1 MLVSE
6 GNTISPIVNFE
17 RFSVFKRLLRIT
29 AWVMKFIEI
38 LKLRGEPSAINSLD
52 INRDEV
58 YWITIIQQ
66 ALVKD
71 ERFDNWHRQF
81 DLFKDEQGLW
91 RCRGRLGKADIPEN
105 TRHPVLLYGKHY
117 LTLLIVQECH
127 ERVFHGGVK
136 DTLTEIRARYWII
149 KGRSLVR
156 KCLQQCK
163 LCKRFHSKPYK
174 APPPLPQFR
183 VQEAPAF
190 TFTGVDFA
198 GPLYVKGTTAKVWVC
213 LYTFC
218 VVRAVHLDLVP
229 NLTTEAF
236 LRSFRRFVARRG
248 LPKKVVSD
256 NGKTFKAAGRIIKDV
271 MNSSEVQKY
280 FSGNHVQW
288 TYNWKELHG
297 GEGYLSGWLV

>member
-1 MLVSE
+1 M
-6 GNTISPIVNFE
+6 GN
-17 RFSVFKRLLRIT
+17 
-29 AWVMKFIEI
+29 
-38 LKLRGEPSAINSLD
+38 
-52 INRDEV
+52 
-58 YWITIIQQ
+58 
-66 ALVKD
+66 
-71 ERFDNWHRQF
+71 
-81 DLFKDEQGLW
+81 
-91 RCRGRLGKADIPEN
+91 ADIPEN

-174 APPPLPQFR
+174 APPPPPLPQFR

-198 GPLYVKGTTAKVWVC
+198 GPLYVKRTTAKVWVC
-213 LYTFC
+213 LYTCC

-236 LRSFRRFVARRG
+236 LRSFRRFVTRRG
-248 LPKKVVSD
+248 LPKKVVSC
-256 NGKTFKAAGRIIKDV
+256 R
-271 MNSSEVQKY
+271 
-280 FSGNHVQW
+280 QW
-288 TYNWKELHG
+288 EDF
-297 GEGYLSGWLV
+297 